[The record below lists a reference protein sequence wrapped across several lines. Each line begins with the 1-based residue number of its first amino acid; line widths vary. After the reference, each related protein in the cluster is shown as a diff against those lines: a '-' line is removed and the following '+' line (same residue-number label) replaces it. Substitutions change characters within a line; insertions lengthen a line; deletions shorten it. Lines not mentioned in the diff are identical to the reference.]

1 MSSRIPTPL
10 PATPVTPTIMRH
22 HNNRLGAIYL
32 SLHAFWQ
39 SRQISL
45 AGSGTTVPGQAAAPT
60 RRDSYSVILFDH
72 TVTRSFEN
80 DFKHTADNLLQN
92 LLQYQA
98 QGGTNYEVAVQET
111 EVVMRKHWS
120 TER

>member
-1 MSSRIPTPL
+1 MSLRIPTPL
-10 PATPVTPTIMRH
+10 PATPVTPTIMSR
-22 HNNRLGAIYL
+22 HNNRLGAVYL

-39 SRQISL
+39 SREIGL
-45 AGSGTTVPGQAAAPT
+45 ASSGTTVPGQVAAPT
-60 RRDSYSVILFDH
+60 RRDSYSVILFNH
-72 TVTRSFEN
+72 AVTRSFEN
-80 DFKHTADNLLQN
+80 DFEHTPDNLLQN

-98 QGGTNYEVAVQET
+98 QGNTNYEAAVQET